1 MKKNLTNMNL
11 KELERFIADI
21 GEQKFRARQIYK
33 WISSGAESFEEMT
46 DLSKNLRQ
54 KLEEVA
60 TVRTLELLKV
70 QESVGDHTRKF
81 LFALEDG
88 NTIETVFM
96 KYKYGNSVCIS
107 SQAGCRM
114 GCTFC
119 ASGIGGLKRN
129 LTAGEMLEQVLSASR
144 QTGEKINHVVVMGT
158 GEPFDNYLNLAQF
171 LELIHDPE
179 GLNISYRN
187 ITVSTCGI
195 VPMIS
200 RFAQDFPQVNLA
212 ISLHAPE
219 DSLRSRTMPVNRSYP
234 IDQLIQACREYGR
247 KTGRRITFE
256 YALVKGVNDSLA
268 HADRLSDLLR
278 GMLCHV
284 NLIPLN
290 EVRETGLHGTDRETA
305 ERFRARLE
313 KRGIPATI
321 RRELGTDI
329 AAACGQLRLG

>member
-1 MKKNLTNMNL
+1 
-11 KELERFIADI
+11 
-21 GEQKFRARQIYK
+21 
-33 WISSGAESFEEMT
+33 
-46 DLSKNLRQ
+46 
-54 KLEEVA
+54 
-60 TVRTLELLKV
+60 
-70 QESVGDHTRKF
+70 
-81 LFALEDG
+81 
-88 NTIETVFM
+88 
-96 KYKYGNSVCIS
+96 
-107 SQAGCRM
+107 
-114 GCTFC
+114 
-119 ASGIGGLKRN
+119 
-129 LTAGEMLEQVLSASR
+129 
-144 QTGEKINHVVVMGT
+144 
-158 GEPFDNYLNLAQF
+158 
-171 LELIHDPE
+171 
-179 GLNISYRN
+179 
-187 ITVSTCGI
+187 
-195 VPMIS
+195 MIS

-321 RRELGTDI
+321 RRELGADI

>member
-1 MKKNLTNMNL
+1 MNL

-54 KLEEVA
+54 KLEEA
-60 TVRTLELLKV
+60 AAVRTLELLKV
-70 QESVGDHTRKF
+70 QESAGDHTRKF

-144 QTGEKINHVVVMGT
+144 QTGEKINHVV
-158 GEPFDNYLNLAQF
+158 
-171 LELIHDPE
+171 
-179 GLNISYRN
+179 
-187 ITVSTCGI
+187 
-195 VPMIS
+195 
-200 RFAQDFPQVNLA
+200 
-212 ISLHAPE
+212 
-219 DSLRSRTMPVNRSYP
+219 
-234 IDQLIQACREYGR
+234 
-247 KTGRRITFE
+247 TFRGDVCCFFCAAFFTAAL
-256 YALVKGVNDSLA
+256 YANN
-268 HADRLSDLLR
+268 H
-278 GMLCHV
+278 
-284 NLIPLN
+284 
-290 EVRETGLHGTDRETA
+290 
-305 ERFRARLE
+305 
-313 KRGIPATI
+313 
-321 RRELGTDI
+321 
-329 AAACGQLRLG
+329 